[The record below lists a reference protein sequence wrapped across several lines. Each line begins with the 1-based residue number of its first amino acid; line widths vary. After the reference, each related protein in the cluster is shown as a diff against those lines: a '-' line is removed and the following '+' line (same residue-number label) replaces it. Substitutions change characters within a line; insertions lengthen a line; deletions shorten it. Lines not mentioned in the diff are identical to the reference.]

1 MALDSKDRAF
11 RCDAI
16 SRIDYKTLA
25 MDRVLTAFLA
35 RLWHGG
41 VTSRMRRATDL
52 DVNAYLELL
61 VDDKT
66 GRFDGFADNEDVTR
80 RWVATH
86 LLDLVNRG
94 RVSEAVA
101 GPRPLHG
108 FAYRLRNTFRSRPYG
123 ADEQLY
129 ELLAVND
136 IALKALREFFFSD
149 IDPTT
154 GEAVPGP
161 DIDVESQALLS
172 MVEATQGKAQD
183 RAENSSRREQ
193 KQLCRQ
199 PAELLGE
206 DVLRLLLHRNFMPRT
221 VLVEHLKI
229 LLSFHLALYHLR
241 MFKLVPAAV
250 RDGAVDNACVG
261 GYKHDEQCRF
271 RPQLFVDVAG
281 SEGELPAE
289 YAVKSAATWYGRLP
303 QFVRGTFAVL
313 KLTDFAKDLHR
324 QGKYAMPG
332 KGDLAAADAI
342 ALLDKKYEADR
353 EVFFDMRVRRIL
365 DEEEEPL
372 APELQTIIDLGLS
385 RFDTYL
391 ELIMHYRGAFQRKYL
406 VDCLDSMFLKGRPG
420 ELLTQPRG
428 STGVRRFV
436 LDSRLLE
443 VLLQV
448 CLVQPDASGQMRTRP
463 MRVDEVLE
471 TLQTRYGLYID
482 TLPTEDGFHG
492 PDLPDQAA
500 VRANTAAF
508 VDRLREIGYYRD
520 LSDAYLAQTVTP
532 RFTIGAHL
540 ERSQSWL
547 PPRSG

>member
-16 SRIDYKTLA
+16 SRIDYKTLT

-52 DVNAYLELL
+52 DVDAYLELL
-61 VDDKT
+61 VDDNT
-66 GRFDGFADNEDVTR
+66 GKFEGFADNEDISR

-94 RVSEAVA
+94 RVTEAVA

-108 FAYRLRNTFRSRPYG
+108 FAYRLRNAARSRPYG

-129 ELLAVND
+129 ELVAVNEV
-136 IALKALREFFFSD
+136 ALQGLKEFFFSD

-154 GEAVPGP
+154 GEAAPGP
-161 DIDVESQALLS
+161 DIDVESQALLN
-172 MVEATQGKAQD
+172 MVEVTQGKAQD
-183 RAENSSRREQ
+183 RPGDANRREQ
-193 KQLCRQ
+193 QQLCRQ

-206 DVLRLLLHRNFMPRT
+206 DILRLLLHREFMPRT

-250 RDGAVDNACVG
+250 RGGAVDRACIAG
-261 GYKHDEQCRF
+261 HRHGEECRY
-271 RPQLFVDVAG
+271 RPHVFVDLVG
-281 SEGELPAE
+281 SETEPPAA
-289 YAVKSAATWYGRLP
+289 YAMKSAATWYGRLP

-324 QGKYAMPG
+324 QGKFSMPPG
-332 KGDLAAADAI
+332 KEDLPAADAI
-342 ALLDKKYEADR
+342 GLLDDKYAADR

-365 DEEEEPL
+365 DDEEEPL

-385 RFDTYL
+385 RFETYL

-428 STGVRRFV
+428 KSGVRRFV

-448 CLVQPDASGQMRTRP
+448 CLVQHDQDGRPRTRP
-463 MRVDEVLE
+463 MRVDEVLD
-471 TLQTRYGLYID
+471 TLRVRYGIYID

-492 PDLPDQAA
+492 PDLPDQVAL
-500 VRANTAAF
+500 RANTAAF

-520 LSDAYLAQTVTP
+520 LSDAYLTQTVIP
-532 RFTIGAHL
+532 RFTIGANV
-540 ERSQSWL
+540 ERA
-547 PPRSG
+547 PR

>member
-1 MALDSKDRAF
+1 MALDNKDRAF
-11 RCDAI
+11 RCDTI
-16 SRIDYKTLA
+16 SRIDYKSLT

-41 VTSRMRRATDL
+41 VTSRVRRATDL
-52 DVNAYLELL
+52 DVDAYLELL
-61 VDDKT
+61 VGDKS
-66 GRFDGFADNEDVTR
+66 GRFDGFADNEDISR
-80 RWVATH
+80 RWVASH

-94 RVSEAVA
+94 RVTEAVA

-108 FAYRLRNTFRSRPYG
+108 FAYRLRNTTRSRPYG

-136 IALKALREFFFSD
+136 LALNGLREFFFSD
-149 IDPTT
+149 IDPAT
-154 GEAVPGP
+154 GEVVPGP

-183 RAENSSRREQ
+183 RPDGSSRREQ

-206 DVLRLLLHRNFMPRT
+206 DVLRLLLHREFMPRT

-241 MFKLVPAAV
+241 LFKLVPAAV
-250 RDGAVDNACVG
+250 RDGAVDHACTVG
-261 GYKHDEQCRF
+261 HKRDEQCRF
-271 RPQLFVDVAG
+271 RPHLFVDVAG
-281 SEGELPAE
+281 SDSGLPAA
-289 YAVKSAATWYGRLP
+289 YAVHSAATWYGRLP

-313 KLTDFAKDLHR
+313 KLTDFAKDLR
-324 QGKYAMPG
+324 RRGKLSMPG
-332 KGDLAAADAI
+332 RDDLPAADAI
-342 ALLDKKYEADR
+342 ALLDRRYEADR

-365 DEEEEPL
+365 DDEEEPL
-372 APELQTIIDLGLS
+372 APELQNIIDLGLS
-385 RFDTYL
+385 RLDTYL

-406 VDCLDSMFLKGRPG
+406 VDCLDSMFLKGRAG

-428 STGVRRFV
+428 RAGVRRFV

-448 CLVQPDASGQMRTRP
+448 CLVQPDDSGRMRTRP
-463 MRVDEVLE
+463 MRVDEVLD
-471 TLQTRYGLYID
+471 TLRTRYGLYID

-492 PDLPDQAA
+492 PDLPDRAA
-500 VRANTAAF
+500 LRANTAAF

-520 LSDAYLAQTVTP
+520 LSDAYLTQTVTP

-540 ERSQSWL
+540 ERSS
-547 PPRSG
+547 R

>member
-16 SRIDYKTLA
+16 SRIDYKTLT

-41 VTSRMRRATDL
+41 VNSRVRRVTDL
-52 DVNAYLELL
+52 DIDAYTELL
-61 VDDKT
+61 VNDKS
-66 GRFDGFADNEDVTR
+66 GRFDGFAENEDISR

-94 RVSEAVA
+94 RATEAVA

-108 FAYRLRNTFRSRPYG
+108 FAYRLRNTSRSRPYG

-129 ELLAVND
+129 ELLSVNHL
-136 IALKALREFFFSD
+136 ALSGLRDFFFSD
-149 IDPTT
+149 INLAT
-154 GEAVPGP
+154 GEALPGP

-172 MVEATQGKAQD
+172 MVEVTQGRAQD
-183 RAENSSRREQ
+183 RPDSSSRREQ

-199 PAELLGE
+199 PGELLGE
-206 DVLRLLLHRNFMPRT
+206 DVLRLLLHREFMPRT

-229 LLSFHLALYHLR
+229 LFSFHLALYHLR
-241 MFKLVPAAV
+241 MLKLVPTAV
-250 RDGAVDNACVG
+250 RDGAVDHACAG
-261 GYKHDEQCRF
+261 GHKRDEKCRF
-271 RPQLFVDVAG
+271 HPHLFVDVAG
-281 SEGELPAE
+281 SETGLPAE
-289 YAVKSAATWYGRLP
+289 HAVRSASTWYGRLP

-324 QGKYAMPG
+324 QGKFSMPVRD
-332 KGDLAAADAI
+332 DLPAAEAI
-342 ALLDKKYEADR
+342 ALLDRKHEADR

-365 DEEEEPL
+365 DDEEEPL
-372 APELQTIIDLGLS
+372 APELQTIMDLGLS
-385 RFDTYL
+385 RLDTYL

-406 VDCLDSMFLKGRPG
+406 VECLDSMFLKSRPG

-428 STGVRRFV
+428 KSGERRFV

-448 CLVQPDASGQMRTRP
+448 CLVQPDALGRMRTRP
-463 MRVDEVLE
+463 MRVDEILD
-471 TLQTRYGLYID
+471 TLQNRYGLYIH
-482 TLPTEDGFHG
+482 TLPTDDGFHG

-500 VRANTAAF
+500 LRANTAAF
-508 VDRLREIGYYRD
+508 IDRLREIGYYRD
-520 LSDAYLAQTVTP
+520 ISDAYLTQTVTP
-532 RFTIGAHL
+532 RFTIGAHQ
-540 ERSQSWL
+540 ERST
-547 PPRSG
+547 R

>member
-16 SRIDYKTLA
+16 SRIDYKTLT

-52 DVNAYLELL
+52 DVDAYLELL

-66 GRFDGFADNEDVTR
+66 GKFEGFADNEDISR

-94 RVSEAVA
+94 RVTEAVA

-108 FAYRLRNTFRSRPYG
+108 FAYRLRNAARSRPYG

-129 ELLAVND
+129 ELLAVNEV
-136 IALKALREFFFSD
+136 ALQGLKEFFFSD
-149 IDPTT
+149 IDPST

-161 DIDVESQALLS
+161 DIDVESQALLN

-183 RAENSSRREQ
+183 RPGDANRREQ

-199 PAELLGE
+199 TAELLGE
-206 DVLRLLLHRNFMPRT
+206 DILRLLLHREFMPRT

-241 MFKLVPAAV
+241 MFKLVPAAL
-250 RDGAVDNACVG
+250 RDGAVDHACTAG
-261 GYKHDEQCRF
+261 HKRDEPCRY
-271 RPQLFVDVAG
+271 RPHLFVDVAG
-281 SEGELPAE
+281 SETGLPAA
-289 YAVKSAATWYGRLP
+289 YAVKSASTWYGRLP

-332 KGDLAAADAI
+332 RDDLPAADAI
-342 ALLDKKYEADR
+342 GLLDDNYAAER

-365 DEEEEPL
+365 DDEEEPL

-385 RFDTYL
+385 RFETYL

-420 ELLTQPRG
+420 ELLTQPR
-428 STGVRRFV
+428 SKSGVRRFV

-448 CLVQPDASGQMRTRP
+448 NLVQHDQDGRPRTLP
-463 MRVDEVLE
+463 MRVDEVLD
-471 TLQTRYGLYID
+471 TLRTRYGLYID
-482 TLPTEDGFHG
+482 TLPDEDGFHG

-500 VRANTAAF
+500 LRANTAAF

-520 LSDAYLAQTVTP
+520 LSDAYLTQTVTP
-532 RFTIGAHL
+532 RFTIGANL
-540 ERSQSWL
+540 ERT
-547 PPRSG
+547 PR

>member
-16 SRIDYKTLA
+16 SRIDYKTLT

-41 VTSRMRRATDL
+41 VPSRVRRATDL
-52 DVNAYLELL
+52 DVDDYLGLL
-61 VDDKT
+61 IDDKT
-66 GRFDGFADNEDVTR
+66 GKFEGFADNEDISR
-80 RWVATH
+80 RWMATH

-94 RVSEAVA
+94 RVTEAVA

-108 FAYRLRNTFRSRPYG
+108 FAYRLRNTARSRPYG

-129 ELLAVND
+129 ELLAVNEL
-136 IALKALREFFFSD
+136 ALQGLKEFFFCD
-149 IDPTT
+149 IEPAT
-154 GEAVPGP
+154 GEAVPGS
-161 DIDVESQALLS
+161 DIDVESQALLN
-172 MVEATQGKAQD
+172 MVEATQGTAQD
-183 RAENSSRREQ
+183 RPSDATRREQ

-206 DVLRLLLHRNFMPRT
+206 DVLRLLLHREFMPRT
-221 VLVEHLKI
+221 ILVEHLKI

-241 MFKLVPAAV
+241 MFKLGPAAV
-250 RDGAVDNACVG
+250 RDGSVDHACTVG
-261 GYKHDEQCRF
+261 HKREEPCRY
-271 RPQLFVDVAG
+271 RPHLFVDVVG
-281 SEGELPAE
+281 SETGLPAA

-324 QGKYAMPG
+324 QGKYAMPSRD
-332 KGDLAAADAI
+332 DLPAADAI
-342 ALLDKKYEADR
+342 GLLDEKHAADR
-353 EVFFDMRVRRIL
+353 QVFFDMRVRRIL
-365 DEEEEPL
+365 DDEEEPL
-372 APELQTIIDLGLS
+372 APELQRIIDLGLS
-385 RFDTYL
+385 RFETYL

-428 STGVRRFV
+428 KSAVRRFV

-448 CLVQPDASGQMRTRP
+448 CLVQPDDTGQMRTRP
-463 MRVDEVLE
+463 MRVDEVLD
-471 TLQTRYGLYID
+471 TLRTRYGIYID
-482 TLPTEDGFHG
+482 TLPAEDGFHG

-500 VRANTAAF
+500 LRANTAAF
-508 VDRLREIGYYRD
+508 VERLREIGYYRE
-520 LSDAYLAQTVTP
+520 LSDAYLTQTVTP
-532 RFTIGAHL
+532 RFTIGAHMN
-540 ERSQSWL
+540 RT
-547 PPRSG
+547 PR